1 MKSNIVCTTVCTSTA
16 CEFCSHWQ
24 YLHTFLPYTMY
35 MALVRNPKSLQQ
47 IDLAASDYNSN
58 SAAGCGRAPQR
69 IHSTT
74 TCSSVYQL
82 LIASKISA
90 VVPKSSIYHASNQ
103 RTSLYI
109 LCVLRLSAPLTVQQ
123 YQLGGR
129 WPWVVRGGRVV
140 CALIAN
146 SGAWLMPSYDPLA
159 MLYEHGYNLV
169 LHNATRSIISIRIW
183 IITSR

>member
-35 MALVRNPKSLQQ
+35 MALVCNLKSLQQ
-47 IDLAASDYNSN
+47 IDSAASDYNSN

-90 VVPKSSIYHASNQ
+90 VVPMSSIYHASNQ
-103 RTSLYI
+103 EHRCISLCFTLVCTAHGAAVPVGRKVASGVCTYSK
-109 LCVLRLSAPLTVQQ
+109 LGCVAHALV
-123 YQLGGR
+123 
-129 WPWVVRGGRVV
+129 WPTGNAIWT
-140 CALIAN
+140 
-146 SGAWLMPSYDPLA
+146 WLQPCFTQCYSLN
-159 MLYEHGYNLV
+159 H
-169 LHNATRSIISIRIW
+169 
-183 IITSR
+183 